1 MKKEHS
7 MKTRKSVSD
16 NSLAELRAGFVLLP
30 YHLARAATAAKKLID
45 KAIDWLTTEH

>member
-1 MKKEHS
+1 MKKQHS
-7 MKTRKSVSD
+7 MNTRKSMSD

-30 YHLARAATAAKKLID
+30 YHLARAAAAAKNLIE